1 MVTDVSAMF
10 VAMTT
15 LRTPGG
21 GLENVSLCSSLL
33 SVLCSGTSANLFSTS
48 SSSANRRSCSA
59 RISAMPG
66 RKIKMAP
73 SSYSSAMS
81 ATSASMS
88 SRLIFSSSTV
98 CKHRSVASEYPGY
111 EALVS
116 SVTSSI
122 SDVRSSDSFAAL
134 EAFAARED
142 APPAPPTPPERGLN
156 VRRDPPA
163 TLFELKFA
171 SDPAAYSPS
180 GSTTY
185 PVASMASSR
194 RYSAT
199 GNVRPGISI
208 HPHVPGTSA
217 SKYRWNSSAS
227 TVALIATSRK
237 SRLRVASERRMT
249 SRKSLS
255 KSRSCTS
262 STTTCVTSL
271 KSGSL
276 CKRLSKIPVVQKSKR
291 VSLLTLLSSRMLY
304 PTVAPIRSPRSAAT
318 RSATAIALSRRGC
331 VTTTEHFAPLF
342 A

>member
-10 VAMTT
+10 VAITT

-142 APPAPPTPPERGLN
+142 APPEEAPPTPPERGLN

-163 TLFELKFA
+163 
-171 SDPAAYSPS
+171 
-180 GSTTY
+180 
-185 PVASMASSR
+185 
-194 RYSAT
+194 
-199 GNVRPGISI
+199 
-208 HPHVPGTSA
+208 
-217 SKYRWNSSAS
+217 
-227 TVALIATSRK
+227 VALIATSRK

-304 PTVAPIRSPRSAAT
+304 PTVAPIFSPRSAAT

-331 VTTTEHFAPLF
+331 VTITEHFAPLF